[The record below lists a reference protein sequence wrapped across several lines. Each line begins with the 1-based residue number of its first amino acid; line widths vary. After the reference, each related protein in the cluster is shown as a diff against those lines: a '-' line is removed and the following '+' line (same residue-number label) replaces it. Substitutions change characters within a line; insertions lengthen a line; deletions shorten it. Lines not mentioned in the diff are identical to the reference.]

1 MANDTDVVNQEPQIE
16 NLPDPQISGKPAG
29 QPLDQAGGSTVT
41 LEDLRD
47 MVREEMQ
54 SIKDTRIGKSET
66 RLDNLEGAIARYE
79 AEKGG
84 TVDAKALSTLQE
96 AQELSD
102 IKSQLASLLG
112 GKVPEAST
120 GVGEK
125 DWKKRRAS
133 ILSDAGIKS
142 DDPRVVDM
150 LRKENFESH
159 DSYIEALQERANEWS
174 FADEKKPKPSSS
186 TVAQVIPS
194 VPTGDGT
201 YNTDK
206 YVEDMLAN
214 RGNKGKLDAIRA
226 KAQADGLDI
235 DRISINM

>member
-1 MANDTDVVNQEPQIE
+1 MANDTDVVNQDPTIE
-16 NLPDPQISGKPAG
+16 DLPDSPIAGTPAG

-112 GKVPEAST
+112 GNKPDVSAGAGAT
-120 GVGEK
+120 
-125 DWKKRRAS
+125 DWAGKQAS
-133 ILSDAGIKS
+133 ILENAGIAK
-142 DDPRVVDM
+142 DDPRIVGL
-150 LRKENFESH
+150 LRTASSKQDFVAKLEE
-159 DSYIEALQERANEWS
+159 QT
-174 FADEKKPKPSSS
+174 FAWRQTDVNKPQPSAGS
-186 TVAQVIPS
+186 VAQTIPS
-194 VPTGDGT
+194 VPTGDET
-201 YNTDK
+201 YTTDK

-214 RGNKGKLDAIRA
+214 RGKKGKLDAIRA
-226 KAQADGLDI
+226 KAKADGLDT
-235 DRISINM
+235 DRISINL